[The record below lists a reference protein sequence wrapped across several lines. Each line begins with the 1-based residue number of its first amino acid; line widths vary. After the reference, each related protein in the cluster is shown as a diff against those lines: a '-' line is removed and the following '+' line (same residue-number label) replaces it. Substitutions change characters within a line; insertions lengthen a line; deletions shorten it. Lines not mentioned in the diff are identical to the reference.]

1 MIVSYASQ
9 NYTINIPFTDKASI
23 DNAVLCILTLLSLGK
38 DFSYINEG
46 IKQLTAV
53 DMRMQLKK
61 GINGCTFIN
70 DSYNLDFDSFVAAG
84 FYLQAQAAERASN
97 IIVSDFA
104 ETGES
109 NRDIYSKVAKHAAA
123 LGLKRF
129 IGIGPQITK
138 HQSVI
143 EKSF

>member
-84 FYLQAQAAERASN
+84 FYCRLRLLKEHLILLYLILQKQGSL
-97 IIVSDFA
+97 IGIFIVSSQTRCSSWA
-104 ETGES
+104 
-109 NRDIYSKVAKHAAA
+109 
-123 LGLKRF
+123 
-129 IGIGPQITK
+129 
-138 HQSVI
+138 
-143 EKSF
+143 